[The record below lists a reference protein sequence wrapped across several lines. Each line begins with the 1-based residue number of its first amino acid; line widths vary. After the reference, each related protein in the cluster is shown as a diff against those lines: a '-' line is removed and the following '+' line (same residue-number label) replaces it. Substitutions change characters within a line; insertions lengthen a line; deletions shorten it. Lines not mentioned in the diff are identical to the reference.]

1 VGGLQPCGEA
11 DRAYLR
17 RVGGGQETPLHLGW
31 DAGCDVA
38 LGVLEHVGVPAHCDR
53 LQAKARA
60 AWPGTRSPQRR
71 VGRAA
76 TTPAGPARRPARSPA
91 PANRPPRRSP
101 LAVGRREPPRRPSR
115 PAGRFRPAHC
125 DPPPSSGVPRHVEF
139 APAPCRSCWSP
150 GTARAA
156 REPPRATSEA
166 PPPPPVRW
174 ALRLVGMGNGTLDGC
189 TVSIAP
195 IEGFLCPLHT
205 RRCDPRC
212 PWRKT
217 AVAGR
222 SDGGPGTV
230 APQARSASAGAGVA
244 HRDTDR
250 SAGLGTVPV
259 RRLSDDGPGT
269 PPPRH
274 RPLTEGRSSRPDV
287 APGSPSSREDHPFD
301 HDGFPSGWST
311 PAAPR
316 HTKCP
321 PTVGHRAD
329 RRDRGR
335 MSRLRFS

>member
-1 VGGLQPCGEA
+1 MSRWASSNTSVCRRTA
-11 DRAYLR
+11 TDCRRR
-17 RVGGGQETPLHLGW
+17 RV
-31 DAGCDVA
+31 
-38 LGVLEHVGVPAHCDR
+38 R
-53 LQAKARA
+53 R
-60 AWPGTRSPQRR
+60 WPGTRSPQRR

-76 TTPAGPARRPARSPA
+76 TTQAQRVAPLGHRHQPTVPLGAHRWPLGEENLLVDRAGHRDGFAPLIATRLPVRACPDMWNSHQRRAAHVGHQEPRVLH
-91 PANRPPRRSP
+91 ANRLGPPQ
-101 LAVGRREPPRRPSR
+101 RP
-115 PAGRFRPAHC
+115 
-125 DPPPSSGVPRHVEF
+125 
-139 APAPCRSCWSP
+139 
-150 GTARAA
+150 
-156 REPPRATSEA
+156 

-212 PWRKT
+212 PWQKT

-329 RRDRGR
+329 RRVRGR